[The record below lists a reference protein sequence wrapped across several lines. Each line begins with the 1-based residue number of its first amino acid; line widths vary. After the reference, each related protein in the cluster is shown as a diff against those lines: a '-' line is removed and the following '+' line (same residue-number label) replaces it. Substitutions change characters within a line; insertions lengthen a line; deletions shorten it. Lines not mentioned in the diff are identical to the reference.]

1 MYKAA
6 VRALIRHGLAR
17 LNAGDPSFL
26 LRLAAPDAE
35 LAFPGD
41 NTWASMFRPVHKGL
55 ERHATH
61 RGLEECRA
69 FAERFAQA
77 GLTYQIED
85 ILVNG
90 PPWHLRAAVR
100 ATDHAGGPDGHPVY
114 TNRLVSF
121 LEMRWGRLKRWE
133 VYEDTERTRDW
144 DRQRT
149 AEAADV

>member
-6 VRALIRHGLAR
+6 VRAMIRHGLAR

-41 NTWASMFRPVHKGL
+41 NTWASMFRPVHKGR

-61 RGLEECRA
+61 RGLEECKA

-90 PPWHLRAAVR
+90 PPWHLRPQCER
-100 ATDHAGGPDGHPVY
+100 PTMRTD
-114 TNRLVSF
+114 
-121 LEMRWGRLKRWE
+121 
-133 VYEDTERTRDW
+133 
-144 DRQRT
+144 RT
-149 AEAADV
+149 AIRSTRTVSCRSSRCVGAA